1 MKIPRSFSI
10 TAITAITVSLFASTM
25 RADAVD
31 AYSPV
36 VGFMRFDCP
45 ANSDTRVSVP
55 FHRAPRWA
63 GKLSAAPSTQG
74 NTMRLTLAGSPAFA
88 VDELTST
95 PHFLLCRDAAG
106 PEGRHFRIVTHA
118 AGHVDIEA
126 TPGDVSGLVQ
136 DGLIS
141 IIPAWTIQTLFP
153 HATQTTFHA
162 STGTL
167 ATGRRSELHLFD
179 TTTSGTDL
187 APARRFFVTASGWR
201 EIGGSYPLA
210 GTVAIAPGQSFIIRH
225 PAGALPT
232 TFVAMEQVY
241 GGIVR
246 MPVRVANGEKQDTV
260 VAPPRPVAQS
270 LAELDFGAV
279 FEESP
284 DLTSANRRDELHVYD
299 NEATG
304 QNKIPSGIYFRHAGA
319 WVRDQDPSFPN
330 SNSVVIDPA
339 GDSLLIRKAAAATN
353 TPLLWSNAPLYD
365 VTAP

>member
-1 MKIPRSFSI
+1 MKIPRSFLLI
-10 TAITAITVSLFASTM
+10 AITVSLFASTM
-25 RADAVD
+25 RTDAVD

-63 GKLSAAPSTQG
+63 GKLSIAPVDLG
-74 NTMRLTLAGSPAFA
+74 NNTVRLTLAGNPAFA
-88 VDELTST
+88 AGELTGT
-95 PHFLLCRDAAG
+95 PHFLLYRDAAG
-106 PEGRHFRIVTHA
+106 PEGRHYRIVTHA
-118 AGHVDIEA
+118 AGHVDIDA
-126 TPGDVSGLVQ
+126 APGDDVSGLAQ

-162 STGTL
+162 STGNL

-179 TTTSGTDL
+179 TTSSGTDL

-201 EIGGSYPLA
+201 EIGGGYPLA
-210 GTVAIAPGQSFIIRH
+210 DTIVIAPGQSFIVRH
-225 PAGALPT
+225 PANVSAT
-232 TFVAMEQVY
+232 TFVAMDQVY

-246 MPVRVANGEKQDTV
+246 MTVRVANGEEQDTV

-284 DLTSANRRDELHVYD
+284 DLTSTNRRDELHVYD
-299 NEATG
+299 NTVIA
-304 QNKIPSGIYFRHAGA
+304 QNKGPAEIYFRYSGA

-330 SNSVVIDPA
+330 SNSVVIDPVD
-339 GDSLLIRKAAAATN
+339 DSLLIRKAAATN
-353 TPLLWSNAPLYD
+353 NAPLFWSNAPLYD

>member
-1 MKIPRSFSI
+1 MKIPRSFSLI
-10 TAITAITVSLFASTM
+10 AITVSLFASTM
-25 RADAVD
+25 RTDAVD

-36 VGFMRFDCP
+36 VGFMRFDCL
-45 ANSDTRVSVP
+45 ADSDTRVSVP

-63 GKLSAAPSTQG
+63 GKLSIAPADSGNSTV
-74 NTMRLTLAGSPAFA
+74 RLTLAGNPAFA
-88 VDELTST
+88 AGELTGT

-126 TPGDVSGLVQ
+126 TAADVSGLAQ

-153 HATQTTFHA
+153 HATQNTFHA
-162 STGTL
+162 STGNL
-167 ATGRRSELHLFD
+167 ASGRGSELHLFD
-179 TTTSGTDL
+179 TTSSGTDL

-201 EIGGSYPLA
+201 EIGGGYPLA
-210 GTVAIAPGQSFIIRH
+210 DTVVIAPGQSFIVRH
-225 PAGALPT
+225 PANVSAT
-232 TFVAMEQVY
+232 TFVAMDQVY

-246 MPVRVANGEKQDTV
+246 IPVRVANGEKQDTV

-284 DLTSANRRDELHVYD
+284 DLTSTNRRDELHVYD
-299 NEATG
+299 NTVSA
-304 QNKIPSGIYFRHAGA
+304 QNKGPAEIYFRHSGA

-339 GDSLLIRKAAAATN
+339 DDSLLIRKAAAASN

-365 VTAP
+365 VNAP